1 MMKHWLAGL
10 VAGIASIVTVAPAA
24 ATVVGGEVTGGT
36 ALAAGG
42 RFVKLLPPLPNP
54 FGLPDSVG
62 NDNFQSPNL
71 FAFDEDQN
79 IVLTAPL
86 VIDVGS
92 GPLSA
97 GTIVASHYVFFDPG
111 PSQHVVGTVEFD
123 APVLGIITATANLA
137 NSDFLANTGVTYLS
151 PGQRGLEAGDSVS
164 FSGTNRILFDTFA
177 SSPGDYV
184 RVLTA
189 FSPADIPEPGTLVLL
204 SLGLVAGS
212 IWRRGG
218 SSVSDSTWEATPITY
233 S

>member
-218 SSVSDSTWEATPITY
+218 SSVSDSTWEATPIPY